1 MTLKKKIAAIAISAA
16 ALVASFGVLAG
27 CSGGDASITGVY
39 TSSTFTFQ
47 SMYPNIT
54 FKFLTNSVQ
63 SIRLYDDNTYEF
75 TVSSNSLSGGLSF
88 DPTNSGDQTADA
100 TSRGQVVQIYMGSY
114 TSAEEE
120 GLLTVTL
127 GTPTQYIYNSVGGVA
142 GYNGYINTSDW
153 TEKMATE
160 LGGENGSITA
170 EEYLDTVAF
179 SPVTVTIDLASY
191 SFNYVTLSV

>member
-1 MTLKKKIAAIAISAA
+1 MLKKVLALALSLTCLAA
-16 ALVASFGVLAG
+16 VFAG

-39 TSSTFTFQ
+39 TSSRFTFQ
-47 SMYPNIT
+47 SMYPNYT
-54 FKFLTNSVQ
+54 FKLLTNSVQ
-63 SIRLYDDNTYEF
+63 SIKLYDDSTYEF
-75 TVSSNSLSGGLSF
+75 TVSSTSLSGGLSF

-114 TSAEEE
+114 TSTEEE

-127 GTPTQYIYNSVGGVA
+127 ETPTQYIYNSVGGVV

-153 TEKMATE
+153 TDQMSTD
-160 LGGENGSITA
+160 LGGESGSITA